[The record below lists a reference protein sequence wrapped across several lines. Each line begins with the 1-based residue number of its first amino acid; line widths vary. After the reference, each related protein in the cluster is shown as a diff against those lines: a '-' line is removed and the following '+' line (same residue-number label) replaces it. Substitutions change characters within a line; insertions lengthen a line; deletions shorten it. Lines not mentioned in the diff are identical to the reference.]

1 MKKNIQQEKKLS
13 LKKMQILKIND
24 MKTIS
29 GGLLGMNPLMELPSE
44 GGDEPPTIKP
54 PITSSGK

>member
-24 MKTIS
+24 MKMIN
-29 GGLLGMNPLMELPSE
+29 GGGMNSLMELASE
-44 GGDEPPTIKP
+44 GGDEPSTIKQ
-54 PITSSGK
+54 PITSSGR